1 MQAKD
6 FTTQHTLTFLSNKSN
21 FSKQTIFLLANN
33 MGLTGDDF
41 IALYRITRGQ
51 AVSGTFR
58 ESAAIS
64 DTGAANA
71 VSGDGV
77 IGITIGSADG
87 LTSATGSNRIN
98 AGSITAAEG
107 VTGDR
112 VNSAVAATSSLLSIT
127 SAGTNYIV
135 TMSMK
140 GTDRIDVI
148 VNDGIENK
156 CDITITGLPALNT
169 LNVLGNGIRP
179 KGRQTSDYIVDATTD
194 MNGAAGS
201 ADITTY
207 LYNNM
212 EQQQVWTSSGLT
224 GVFDLSFNGLSG
236 AIKGK
241 AAGHGVMQAAGLQS
255 SGSGTV
261 TGWAH
266 GPIEGAFRLDNSSYI
281 EGVTSSLFNTRV
293 INTTG
298 MTMMTYVRFHTTGTE
313 QSIMNIC
320 GGVTTDSSAAGE
332 GIRLYM
338 SPGGNASTTKTGAS
352 FCFSNT
358 ESSITA
364 GALTTTNGTIGKS
377 TNNMAGE
384 HNILLNKWYHVAGVV
399 NATTGNL
406 SGMSIYV
413 DGHKMQLARTRL
425 DGDVDVGDIPT
436 SATLSGYTSFVNGV
450 INDNTVAIPKPTSP
464 RLLIGSSRVL
474 AGATVSHDIALT
486 RVFNRAL
493 SDSEVFQNFI
503 GTIPSNAVIENIKIV

>member
-1 MQAKD
+1 M
-6 FTTQHTLTFLSNKSN
+6 
-21 FSKQTIFLLANN
+21 
-33 MGLTGDDF
+33 TG
-41 IALYRITRGQ
+41 
-51 AVSGTFR
+51 
-58 ESAAIS
+58 
-64 DTGAANA
+64 
-71 VSGDGV
+71 
-77 IGITIGSADG
+77 
-87 LTSATGSNRIN
+87 
-98 AGSITAAEG
+98 
-107 VTGDR
+107 
-112 VNSAVAATSSLLSIT
+112 
-127 SAGTNYIV
+127 
-135 TMSMK
+135 
-140 GTDRIDVI
+140 
-148 VNDGIENK
+148 
-156 CDITITGLPALNT
+156 
-169 LNVLGNGIRP
+169 RP
-179 KGRQTSDYIVDATTD
+179 
-194 MNGAAGS
+194 GS

-207 LYNNM
+207 LYN
-212 EQQQVWTSSGLT
+212 QQDQQEVWTSSGLT

-241 AAGHGVMQAAGLQS
+241 AAGHGEMQS
-255 SGSGTV
+255 DGSQGGGAGTV
-261 TGWAH
+261 TGWTT
-266 GPIEGAFRLDNSSYI
+266 GPIEGGFRLDNSSYI

-332 GIRLYM
+332 GLRLYM
-338 SPGGNASTTKTGAS
+338 SPGGNNSSTKTGAS

-364 GALTTTNGTIGKS
+364 GALTTANGTIGKS

-384 HNILLNKWYHVAGVV
+384 HNIILNKWYHVAGVI
-399 NATTGNL
+399 NATTGNM

-425 DGDVDVGDIPT
+425 DDAVDVGSIPISGT
-436 SATLSGYTSFVNGV
+436 VSGYTSFAGGA
-450 INDNTVAIPKPTSP
+450 INVNTVAIPKPTSP

-493 SDSEVFQNFI
+493 SDAEIFQNFI

>member
-1 MQAKD
+1 MKVENLALQHVIRFTGNKSD
-6 FTTQHTLTFLSNKSN
+6 FT
-21 FSKQTIFLLANN
+21 KQPAFLLTNN
-33 MGLTGDDF
+33 LGLTGDDF
-41 IALYRITRGQ
+41 IAVYRITRGQ
-51 AVSGTFR
+51 GDNDTYR
-58 ESAAIS
+58 ESDAIS
-64 DTGAANA
+64 ADVDNSI
-71 VSGDGV
+71 SGDGV
-77 IGITIGSADG
+77 LGITLGSSQG
-87 LTSATGSNRIN
+87 LTSATGSNRITSN
-98 AGSITAAEG
+98 SVNVGASSFTAAG
-107 VTGDR
+107 NTY
-112 VNSAVAATSSLLSIT
+112 T
-127 SAGTNYIV
+127 IV
-135 TMSMK
+135 TSMK
-140 GTDRIDVI
+140 GTEEISVI
-148 VNDGIENK
+148 INDGGNFQT
-156 CDITITGLPALNT
+156 DLTITALPTINS

-179 KGRQTSDYIVDATTD
+179 KGRQSSTYVIDATTD

-207 LYNNM
+207 LYNQQ
-212 EQQQVWTSSGLT
+212 EQQQVWASSGLT
-224 GVFDLSFNGLSG
+224 GVFDLSFNGLS
-236 AIKGK
+236 ASIQGK
-241 AAGHGVMQAAGLQS
+241 AAGRVGDPSLSAELQTAGSQGA
-255 SGSGTV
+255 GSGTV
-261 TGWAH
+261 TGWTT
-266 GPIEGAFRLDNSSYI
+266 GPIEGGFRLDNSSYI
-281 EGVTSSLFNTRV
+281 EGLTSSLFNTRN
-293 INTTG
+293 IDTTG

-364 GALTTTNGTIGKS
+364 GALTTANGTVGKS
-377 TNNMAGE
+377 TNNMVGA

-413 DGHKMQLARTRL
+413 DGHKMPLARTRL
-425 DGDVDVGDIPT
+425 DGDVDVGSVPI
-436 SATLSGYTSFVNGV
+436 SGNLSGYTNFVNGA
-450 INDNTVAIPKPTSP
+450 INVNTVAIPKPTSP

-474 AGATVSHDIALT
+474 AGATVSHDVAVT